1 MKIIQIVGR
10 SNSGKTTFI
19 RNLIPELKKIGKV
32 GIIKHLGDHNF
43 ILEDGKDTT
52 LFFQTDADITTGIDA
67 HKTVMAIKNNILDD
81 TLHTY
86 LVNEIDFAVIEGYK
100 EREFAK
106 IVIGSLEVDRCIL
119 KNPTLEEVIHS
130 IHCFDDFYE
139 KKTDTELNQKCQ
151 Q

>member
-32 GIIKHLGDHNF
+32 GIIKHLGDHDF

-52 LFFQTDADITTGIDA
+52 LFFQTGADITTGVDA
-67 HKTVMAIKNNILDD
+67 HKTVMAIKNNNLDE
-81 TLHTY
+81 TLHAY
-86 LVNEIDFAVIEGYK
+86 LTKGIDFAVIEGYK

-106 IVIGSLEVDRCIL
+106 IVIGSLEVNQCIL

-130 IHCFDDFYE
+130 IHRFDDFYE
-139 KKTDTELNQKCQ
+139 KKQILS
-151 Q
+151 